1 VPDDPQP
8 PRRRTSD
15 RNYSSLE
22 RQIDLANK
30 RIDDTNARVGDLG
43 ETDDDTRRRLS
54 ELRKD
59 LTDMRADMK
68 DEARVNAE
76 FRREVRNSFAR
87 NFREHESVQ
96 TTANDIKRNVEPTRW
111 SKAKDFATF
120 ISVLIVPFLL
130 TYLTIVL
137 AGGAR

>member
-1 VPDDPQP
+1 VPDQPQ
-8 PRRRTSD
+8 RRRAAD
-15 RNYSSLE
+15 GE
-22 RQIDLANK
+22 RRRWPDSALDQQDE
-30 RIDDTNARVGDLG
+30 RIDEHDKAFEDA
-43 ETDDDTRRRLS
+43 RRRLS
-54 ELRKD
+54 ELRRD
-59 LTDMRADMK
+59 LTDMRAEMK
-68 DEARVNAE
+68 EEARVNAE